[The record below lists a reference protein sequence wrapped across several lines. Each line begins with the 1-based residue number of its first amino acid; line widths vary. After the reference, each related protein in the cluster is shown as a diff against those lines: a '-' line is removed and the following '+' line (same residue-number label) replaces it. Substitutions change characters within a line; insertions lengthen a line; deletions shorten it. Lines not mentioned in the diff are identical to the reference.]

1 MEFRD
6 QPPEFWDQ
14 YNNDFAPGTLIHV
27 HPVLHWTELDI
38 WRYIRREDIP
48 IVPLYFARNG
58 RRYRPLGDKDITF
71 PVASTADTRDKII
84 AEIESIRSP
93 SGRDGRWIMRP
104 RTASSGCARTAIS
117 E

>member
-1 MEFRD
+1 MNFRD

-14 YNNDFAPGTLIHV
+14 YNNDFAPGTHIRV
-27 HPVLHWTELDI
+27 HPLLHWTE
-38 WRYIRREDIP
+38 RYIRREDIP
-48 IVPLYFARNG
+48 IVPLYFAKNG
-58 RRYRPLGDKDITF
+58 RRYRSLGDKDITF
-71 PVASTADTRDKII
+71 PVASTADTLDKII
-84 AEIESIRSP
+84 AELESIRSP